1 MSNTANQRDDWPG
14 FRAEAMAGV
23 RALVWK
29 ETTGL
34 DQELKVLMALKAGFK
49 QVNQPA
55 KEVEGTLLPGLT
67 GPLRWF
73 LESSVE
79 NE

>member
-1 MSNTANQRDDWPG
+1 M
-14 FRAEAMAGV
+14 
-23 RALVWK
+23 
-29 ETTGL
+29 
-34 DQELKVLMALKAGFK
+34 LMALKAGFK

-79 NE
+79 NK